1 MLCMSMRQFRS
12 IALNRSTSEKE
23 GNVLKVEPKHNMLC
37 VPMGHTVHRAS
48 MTQFRSIALNRNTP
62 EKEGT
67 VPACP

>member
-1 MLCMSMRQFRS
+1 MIRVFMRQYRS
-12 IALNRSTSEKE
+12 IAPNRNTLEKE
-23 GNVLKVEPKHNMLC
+23 ETVLKVEPKHNMLC